1 MLEVRNLSKRY
12 GGHEVFSSVSFTLQ
26 KGTITA
32 LCGDNGAGKST
43 LVRCIVG
50 SELPDSGEVVLNR
63 ELLPPGDTET
73 SRSRG
78 IEMMYQDLRLC
89 PQHTPVENIF
99 LGRELTRFGVA
110 LDSRAMQ
117 ARAATLFG
125 EIGLSAIP
133 LHRPVSMLSGG
144 QRQAV
149 AIARTLIANPQVLIM
164 DEPTAAL
171 GQRESKLIVSLI
183 TTLREKGLTILMISH
198 RKEEIEQL
206 AQGVLTIAQG
216 EVSYHEFAAT
226 CVGDPRILRS

>member
-1 MLEVRNLSKRY
+1 MLEIRNFSKRY
-12 GGHEVFSSVSFTLQ
+12 GGHEVFSLVSFTLQ
-26 KGTITA
+26 EGTVTA

-50 SELPDSGEVVLNR
+50 SEVPDSGEVVLNR
-63 ELLPPGDTET
+63 ELLPLGDTET
-73 SRSRG
+73 SRLRG

-89 PQHTPVENIF
+89 PQHTAVENVF
-99 LGRELTRFGVA
+99 LGREITRFGIV
-110 LDSRAMQ
+110 LDSRAMH
-117 ARAATLFG
+117 ARAATLFN
-125 EIGLSAIP
+125 EIGLAELP

-149 AIARTLIANPQVLIM
+149 AIARALIANPQVLIM

-171 GQRESKLIVSLI
+171 GQRESKLIISLI
-183 TTLREKGLTILMISH
+183 ATLRRKGLTILMISH

-216 EVSYHEFAAT
+216 EVRYCDNVALQS
-226 CVGDPRILRS
+226 